1 MKKLLSILIATS
13 ISITALS
20 GCSSKKVSAQPSSTK
35 QTHKS
40 FNRSAIKT
48 RYKKALK
55 ALVSDKTIT
64 QEQSD
69 KILAEIAKET
79 ANKKQNNKNQNNGQ
93 KGTRS
98 TTRKNQLSSLVNS
111 GVITQAQ
118 ADAINQKL
126 KNSKK
131 Q

>member
-20 GCSSKKVSAQPSSTK
+20 GCSSKTINAQSSSTTQTHRRFNPSS
-35 QTHKS
+35 
-40 FNRSAIKT
+40 IKT
-48 RYKKALK
+48 RYANVLK
-55 ALVSDKTIT
+55 TLVADKTIT

-69 KILAEIAKET
+69 KILVEITKET
-79 ANKKQNNKNQNNGQ
+79 SNRKQNNKNQNNRQ
-93 KGTRS
+93 KGIRS
-98 TTRKNQLSSLVNS
+98 GTRKNQLSSLVTS